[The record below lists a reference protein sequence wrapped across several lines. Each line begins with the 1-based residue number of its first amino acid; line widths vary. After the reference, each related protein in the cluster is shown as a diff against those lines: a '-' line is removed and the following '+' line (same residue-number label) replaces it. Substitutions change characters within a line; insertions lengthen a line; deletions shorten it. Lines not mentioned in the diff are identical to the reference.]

1 MFSTDQW
8 KTKTAGLSLQ
18 NEAFIGGHKA
28 EREFRAGFVYINTY
42 DASDLSAP
50 FGGYKQ
56 SGIGRDK
63 SIDAIHKY
71 YEVKITWIELN

>member
-8 KTKTAGLSLQ
+8 KTKVAGLSLQ
-18 NEAFIGGHKA
+18 NKAFIGGHKA
-28 EREFRAGFVYINTY
+28 ERELRAGFVYINTY

-56 SGIGRDK
+56 SGMGSDK
-63 SIDAIHKY
+63 SIDAIHNY
-71 YEVKITWIELN
+71 CEVKTTWIELD